1 LQNIEFELSLHLKI
15 FFYKSTT
22 MLIEFSI
29 ENYLSFKDLT
39 TLSMVAAK
47 SFKEHQESH
56 VIETDSNFNLLKSSV
71 IYGNN
76 ASGKSNFLEAMGF
89 MKQTVLNSFRDALMD
104 NSERKFP
111 LEKFA
116 LNTQTEKETSYFE
129 ISFFHKGT
137 KYRYGFEIDYDKIVA
152 EWLFHTTSKEVY
164 LFKRELQKIEIN
176 KSAFKEGLGKEDD
189 VKENVLFLS
198 LLATLGKETS
208 TSIVDWFKKFNFV
221 NGIHDRGHK
230 RYTIDKLK
238 ADKQFFNWALHF
250 VKYLEIAN
258 LSTTEED
265 VSEIDFENLREK
277 ERDEEIINL
286 LTSIQKIQSKQPK
299 RDQLITFHRKYD
311 DNNVL
316 VDTVPFNFD
325 KQESEGTKKL
335 LYLLGPWYDTLQN
348 GKVLI
353 IDELDSRL
361 HSHLTLRLIDFF
373 HRFNKSNAQLIC
385 AVHDISLLNKETFR
399 RDQIWFVEKNQFGA
413 SELVSLGDFKTDK
426 VRNKSAFDKNYG
438 EGKYGAI
445 PYFDTD
451 HKLEELLYGKREAEQ
466 V

>member
-1 LQNIEFELSLHLKI
+1 
-15 FFYKSTT
+15 

-29 ENYLSFKDLT
+29 ENFLSFKDST

-47 SFKEHQESH
+47 SFKEHPDTH
-56 VIETDSNFNLLKSSV
+56 VIESGSNFKLLKSAV

-76 ASGKSNFLEAMGF
+76 ASGKSNLLEAMGF
-89 MKQTVLNSFRDALMD
+89 MKQTILNSFRDALLE
-104 NSERKFP
+104 NNEKKFP

-116 LNTQTEKETSYFE
+116 LNTRTEKETSFFE
-129 ISFFHKGT
+129 ISFIQKGT
-137 KYRYGFEIDYDKIVA
+137 KYRYGFEIDYDKIVS
-152 EWLFHTTSKEVY
+152 EWLFHTTTKEVY
-164 LFKRELQKIEIN
+164 LFKRDNQTIEVN
-176 KSAFKEGLGKEDD
+176 KSAFKEGLGKEED

-198 LLATLGKETS
+198 LLATLGKEIS
-208 TSIVDWFKKFNFV
+208 TNVVDWFKKFSFV

-238 ADKQFFNWALHF
+238 SDKQFLHWVLHF
-250 VKYLEIAN
+250 IKYLEIAN

-265 VSEIDFENLREK
+265 VDEIDFETLREK
-277 ERDEEIINL
+277 EKDEEIINL

-311 DNNVL
+311 ENNLL

-335 LYLLGPWYDTLQN
+335 LYLLGPWYDTLKN

-361 HSHLTLRLIDFF
+361 HRHLTLRLIDFF
-373 HRFNKSNAQLIC
+373 HKFNKSNAQLIC
-385 AVHDISLLNKETFR
+385 AVHDVSLLNKEIFR

-413 SELVSLGDFKTDK
+413 SGLFSLADFKTDK
-426 VRNKSAFDKNYG
+426 VRNKSAFDKNYL

-445 PYFDTD
+445 PFFDID
-451 HKLEELLYGKREAEQ
+451 EKLNDLLYAPIESLRDDGKFF
-466 V
+466 

>member
-1 LQNIEFELSLHLKI
+1 LNYVVSLQLKKL
-15 FFYKSTT
+15 YNNAT

-29 ENYLSFKDLT
+29 ENFLSFKDLT

-47 SFKEHQESH
+47 SFKEHQGSH
-56 VIETDSNFNLLKSSV
+56 VMETVGNLNLLKSAV

-76 ASGKSNFLEAMGF
+76 ASGKSNLLEAMGF
-89 MKQTVLNSFRDALMD
+89 MKQTVLSSFRDALMD
-104 NSERKFP
+104 NNERKFP

-116 LNTQTEKETSYFE
+116 LNTQSENETSYFE
-129 ISFFHKGT
+129 ISFIHKAT
-137 KYRYGFEIDYDKIVA
+137 KYRYGFEIDYGKIVA

-176 KSAFKEGLGKEDD
+176 KTAFKEGLGKEED

-208 TSIVDWFKKFNFV
+208 TSLVDWFKKFNFV

-238 ADKQFFNWALHF
+238 SDKQFLNWVLHF

-265 VSEIDFENLREK
+265 VSEIDLENLRDK

-311 DNNVL
+311 ENNVL

-325 KQESEGTKKL
+325 RQESEGTKKL

-399 RDQIWFVEKNQFGA
+399 RDQIWFVEKNQFGV

-426 VRNKSAFDKNYG
+426 VRNKSAFDKNYSD
-438 EGKYGAI
+438 GKYGSI
-445 PYFDTD
+445 PYFDID
-451 HKLEELLYGKREAEQ
+451 QKLIDLLYEKRKAEQ

>member
-1 LQNIEFELSLHLKI
+1 
-15 FFYKSTT
+15 

-29 ENYLSFKDLT
+29 ENFLSFKDLT

-47 SFKEHQESH
+47 SFKEHNDSH
-56 VIETDSNFNLLKSSV
+56 IIETNANFNLLKSAV
-71 IYGNN
+71 VYGNN
-76 ASGKSNFLEAMGF
+76 ASGKSNLLEAMGF
-89 MKQTVLNSFRDALMD
+89 MKAIVLNSFRDALMD
-104 NSERKFP
+104 NEEKKFP

-116 LNTQTEKETSYFE
+116 LNTKTEEETSYFE
-129 ISFFHKGT
+129 ISFIQNGI

-164 LFKRELQKIEIN
+164 LFKRYNQDIEIN
-176 KSAFKEGLGKEDD
+176 KSAFKEGLGKDKD

-208 TSIVDWFKKFNFV
+208 TGIVDWFKKFNFV

-238 ADKQFFNWALHF
+238 TDSQFFTWVLHF
-250 VKYLEIAN
+250 IKYLEISN
-258 LSTTEED
+258 LATTEED
-265 VSEIDFENLREK
+265 VSEIDLESLRNKEK
-277 ERDEEIINL
+277 DEEIISL
-286 LTSIQKIQSKQPK
+286 LSSIQKIQSKQPK
-299 RDQLITFHRKYD
+299 RDQLITYHRKYD
-311 DNNVL
+311 ENNVL
-316 VDTVPFNFD
+316 IDTVPFNFD

-335 LYLLGPWYDTLQN
+335 LYLLGPWYDVLQN

-353 IDELDSRL
+353 VDELDSRL
-361 HSHLTLRLIDFF
+361 HGQLTSRLIDFF
-373 HRFNKSNAQLIC
+373 HKFNRSNAQLIC
-385 AVHDISLLNKETFR
+385 AVHDISLLKKEIFR

-413 SELVSLGDFKTDK
+413 SELVSLGNFKTDK
-426 VRNKSAFDKNYG
+426 VRNKSAFDKNYF

-445 PYFDTD
+445 PYFGVNE
-451 HKLEELLYGKREAEQ
+451 KLNDLLYGKREAKQ